1 MIASFLFIKRINL
14 KIHSIITLTKGLE
27 NISLIK
33 QGIFF
38 KEGPKPLKGGNIH
51 AEFVEVVGQKLVQ
64 FLNHRENLLKNFLK
78 KTAFFIYNLQYLF
91 HAFLLVLLG
100 WNISAS
106 RSGLRLGLSNNFFF
120 FNPIPIFTRKNNMI
134 T

>member
-1 MIASFLFIKRINL
+1 LKEGTVILIMIASFLFIKRINL

-38 KEGPKPLKGGNIH
+38 KEGSKAFEGGGNIH

-64 FLNHRENLLKNFLK
+64 FLNLGRTYCKTFK
-78 KTAFFIYNLQYLF
+78 KVAFFIYIFAVLTSCLF
-91 HAFLLVLLG
+91 
-100 WNISAS
+100 ISFI
-106 RSGLRLGLSNNFFF
+106 RWEY
-120 FNPIPIFTRKNNMI
+120 
-134 T
+134 

>member
-1 MIASFLFIKRINL
+1 MIASFLFIKRVNL
-14 KIHSIITLTKGLE
+14 KIYSIITLTKGME

-64 FLNHRENLLKNFLK
+64 FLNLGRNYCKTFK
-78 KTAFFIYNLQYLF
+78 KSSVFYLYF
-91 HAFLLVLLG
+91 CSTYFMP
-100 WNISAS
+100 
-106 RSGLRLGLSNNFFF
+106 FY
-120 FNPIPIFTRKNNMI
+120 
-134 T
+134 